1 MHSVFIDAGFH
12 NSTQNYELAARREQ
26 TMRVF
31 LPLLL
36 LSVSVHSTVAH
47 ALTPEELQ
55 IYERQYYE
63 LRYYKLKYPNEIFNY
78 CVDKY
83 GTIDKYETLSP
94 ALGGC
99 MVRQKKLKDS
109 IIGDAIHR
117 LGSPSL
123 AQEIYD
129 ECVEYYPK
137 NGVTRIGK
145 CVQTRLVL
153 RRKLQADSVEK
164 EIYLKCDLKWRKH
177 GAGAVDNCSRA
188 QANYYRDNG
197 QLEK

>member
-1 MHSVFIDAGFH
+1 VHSVFIDAGFH

-109 IIGDAIHR
+109 IIGDAK
-117 LGSPSL
+117 
-123 AQEIYD
+123 IYD

>member
-1 MHSVFIDAGFH
+1 VHSVFIDAGFH

-83 GTIDKYETLSP
+83 GTIDNDKYETLSP

-164 EIYLKCDLKWRKH
+164 EIYLKCDLKWRPITIEIM
-177 GAGAVDNCSRA
+177 AS
-188 QANYYRDNG
+188 
-197 QLEK
+197 